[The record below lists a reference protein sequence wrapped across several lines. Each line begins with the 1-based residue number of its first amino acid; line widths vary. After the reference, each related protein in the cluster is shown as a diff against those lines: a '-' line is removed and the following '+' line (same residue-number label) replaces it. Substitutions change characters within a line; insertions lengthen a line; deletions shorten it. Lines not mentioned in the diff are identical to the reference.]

1 MAVRILLVPCCAFY
15 LLGIV
20 TTCMIRTGRKNKRH
34 EVQTEQDSEEFH
46 RGKYREY
53 GDSIVAPS
61 PINLFELCLN
71 RFKINKASSTLK
83 ALS

>member
-46 RGKYREY
+46 RGKYSEKY
-53 GDSIVAPS
+53 GTSIVSAKTQH
-61 PINLFELCLN
+61 CLN
-71 RFKINKASSTLK
+71 HV
-83 ALS
+83 